1 MIPDGTF
8 MRATASNDVM
18 TVSLWIKKYDND
30 VNNTAFWIESPS
42 SPGIRGFQA
51 TVPLIDETVVFDVGG
66 TVPDDSEIS
75 APISTFPGYT
85 DASWW
90 TNWHHWTFIKN
101 GSTKQIWIDGQL
113 FLEGTIGATALPTD
127 LSRIWLGADASG
139 QGGVTGNMHGLIDDF
154 AIFGTALTQAQVGQ
168 LFSGTLPSALPA
180 STKPLAYWDFSAP
193 AVVVRP
199 PLTVG
204 RTGNAV
210 TISWPASATGFRLRS
225 APVVTGPFSDVQG
238 VTGNSYTI
246 NNPSGA
252 VFYLLQ
258 QN

>member
-1 MIPDGTF
+1 ML
-8 MRATASNDVM
+8 
-18 TVSLWIKKYDND
+18 TVSTWIKKYDN
-30 VNNTAFWIESPS
+30 VAISSAFWVESAAAPAY
-42 SPGIRGFQA
+42 RGVQA
-51 TVPLIDETVVFDVGG
+51 NIPDPTTGDEFVTFDVGG
-66 TVPDDSEIS
+66 NTAGDSELSASIS
-75 APISTFPGYT
+75 GFAGFTG
-85 DASWW
+85 ASWW
-90 TNWHHWTFIKN
+90 SSWHHFVFTHTN
-101 GSTKQIWIDGQL
+101 DTKRIWIDGQL
-113 FLEGTIGATALPTD
+113 FVEGPAITPLPTD
-127 LSRIWLGADASG
+127 FTRIWLGAAGGG
-139 QGGVTGNMHGLIDDF
+139 QGGAVGNMHGLIDDF

-180 STKPLAYWDFSAP
+180 STKPLAYWDFNAP

-204 RTGNAV
+204 RTGSAV